1 MAIETVFVL
10 SEIRDLCSGL
20 YVSFQHVRWVA
31 NGVLDSLAK
40 QGINRYD
47 LFTSLTLCNFL
58 FLSIFTSLSSFV
70 LLFVLWFL
78 NVVLLFLLKEGTP
91 QQTCQWP
98 RRTLQNA
105 IGSGCNRE
113 KPNEN
118 SLLAAQCA
126 MRNLYYREELKSEES
141 YEENNCVMKRLK
153 IDQCWRSKGFSFHRR

>member
-1 MAIETVFVL
+1 MVCWIHWPNMASTDMV
-10 SEIRDLCSGL
+10 CS
-20 YVSFQHVRWVA
+20 R
-31 NGVLDSLAK
+31 
-40 QGINRYD
+40 
-47 LFTSLTLCNFL
+47 LCNFL
-58 FLSIFTSLSSFV
+58 FLFVFTGLSSFV

-78 NVVLLFLLKEGTP
+78 NVVLLLPLKEGTP

-98 RRTLQNA
+98 RRTLQNT
-105 IGSGCNRE
+105 IGSGCKRE

-153 IDQCWRSKGFSFHRR
+153 IDQCWWSKGSHSIEDESND